1 MISIAG
7 GEIQS
12 GGPQAVFDW
21 IDMSLWKAKD
31 PAMAELVLTDADDAV
46 LHQLQERAA
55 RHGRT
60 PDQEAKAIL
69 TESVGGKHPDAWAP
83 VDAIYERLA
92 ASGRT
97 FSDSAE
103 LLRDQRSSP

>member
-1 MISIAG
+1 
-7 GEIQS
+7 
-12 GGPQAVFDW
+12 
-21 IDMSLWKAKD
+21 
-31 PAMAELVLTDADDAV
+31 MAELVLNDVDDAV
-46 LHQLQERAA
+46 LHLLQERAA

-69 TESVGGKHPDAWAP
+69 AESVGRERPDAWAT

-103 LLRDQRSSP
+103 LLRKDRDR